1 MFLLLV
7 VFGYFAFV
15 VIVRKST
22 DTKAVRVGFLKD
34 LKPLSHELHGLV
46 IKAGLWEV
54 TKVRVP
60 VRPVLDTSNILEVC
74 PSDLWV
80 LSLKFGPD
88 LLILP
93 KFNRVLPLFPIF
105 LKPHSS
111 DAMGLECS

>member
-54 TKVRVP
+54 AKVRVQ
-60 VRPVLDTSNILEVC
+60 VRPVLDPSNILEMC
-74 PSDLWV
+74 PSNLWV
-80 LSLKFGPD
+80 LSLKLGPGP
-88 LLILP
+88 LILP
-93 KFNRVLPLFPIF
+93 KFN
-105 LKPHSS
+105 
-111 DAMGLECS
+111 